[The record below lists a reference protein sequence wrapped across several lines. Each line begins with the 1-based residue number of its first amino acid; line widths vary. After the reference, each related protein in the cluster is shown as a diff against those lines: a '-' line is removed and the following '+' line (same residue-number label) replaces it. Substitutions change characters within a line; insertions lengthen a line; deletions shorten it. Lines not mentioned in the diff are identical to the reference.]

1 MRKLS
6 MAILALVTGMILVVQ
21 PGCGSD
27 KGGRGPRNPPP
38 DSSENP
44 ESPETPD
51 KIVING
57 VSDSNND
64 GHLPEWT
71 LDKILEEE
79 SRWSAEPVDG
89 PPPWIQFNLSTQ
101 MTLDSLK
108 IAFYRGDLRK
118 TEFTIETSTDGST
131 WAETFSGSSSGET
144 TEFELFTFNPV
155 QASFVRIIGL
165 GNTENDFTS
174 LVEVEIPGVPV
185 EGIEIS
191 DYNPSPEDNPEPPD
205 AEDDVQPGDG
215 NPEDGGSTPPKV
227 GSLPVDLLLVTDSN
241 NDGHLPEYTV
251 DGDLADESRWSAQ
264 PESSESVWIKY
275 DLSGPIELTEIQ
287 MAFFRGN
294 LRYTYFDILTSYD
307 DTNWTQVFSG
317 ESSSV
322 ADGFEVFSTSPS
334 IATSI
339 KVVGYGNSE
348 SDWTSIIEVDIPD
361 VDKSEFL
368 AETPP
373 PTEPTPDPIP
383 DPDPEPETGEDP
395 EPDPADEPATGDIT
409 VTNSTELVNALKN
422 ATGGQVI
429 LLKDGNY
436 GQLSI
441 PKQYDDYV
449 ILRSENLFGAVF
461 SDIEINGANKGY
473 VHFDRILSAGIDAR
487 NDAHHLKYTNSKFS
501 STVYFKYAD
510 NVVIDNNTI
519 DVDGGLHA
527 LLINSVSNFTV
538 TNNYITRAQEDLMRV
553 TGNSP
558 NGLIENN
565 VFYDTTPKNIPHSGN
580 ACEYQHTDGL
590 QMFGLNGEN
599 PRAITIRGNY
609 FYDNPEN
616 NAIRPSE
623 CTGGKSGV
631 RLTMQGI
638 FMSDPSSGGY
648 EDMVV
653 EQNFLQIGSPNTIY
667 INGATNNVTVKNNT
681 LLTWSGGAGGSIRI
695 VEKAGKSNKG
705 LSLSG
710 NISSAV
716 SDETSDLSNGMQI
729 GDNFVYERNDASSPV
744 YKNVLFEGGGE
755 GSRWQHFLPVPGTP
769 IDFGSGYGALDRL
782 GALKDGSETIPTP
795 KK

>member
-6 MAILALVTGMILVVQ
+6 IAILAITAGAVLAIQ
-21 PGCGSD
+21 PGCNSDNGGS
-27 KGGRGPRNPPP
+27 RTRNPPP
-38 DSSENP
+38 DQNEK
-44 ESPETPD
+44 PETPD
-51 KIVING
+51 NPDEIVING

-71 LDKILEEE
+71 LDAVLEEE

-89 PPPWIQFNLSTQ
+89 TPPWIQFNLSTKQ
-101 MTLDSLK
+101 NLNSIK

-118 TEFTIETSTDGST
+118 TSFSIETSLNGTNWKEVFT
-131 WAETFSGSSSGET
+131 GSSSGKT
-144 TEFELFTFNPV
+144 NELEAFTFNSV
-155 QASFVRIIGL
+155 STQFIRIIGL

-174 LVEVEIPGVPV
+174 IVEVEIPGMRV
-185 EGIEIS
+185 EGVEIP
-191 DYNPSPEDNPEPPD
+191 DYNPAPEDNPEPPD
-205 AEDDVQPGDG
+205 PDDEVQPGDG
-215 NPEDGGSTPPKV
+215 NPEGSGSTPPKV

-251 DGDLADESRWSAQ
+251 DGDLSDESRWSAQ
-264 PESSESVWIKY
+264 PGSSESVWIKY

-307 DTNWTQVFSG
+307 DTNWNQVFSG
-317 ESSSV
+317 SSSSTT
-322 ADGFEVFSTSPS
+322 ADFETFSTSPS

-348 SDWTSIIEVDIPD
+348 SDWSSIKEIEIPD
-361 VDKSEFL
+361 VDKSQFL
-368 AETPP
+368 AEVDP
-373 PTEPTPDPIP
+373 PTEPEPTPDP
-383 DPDPEPETGEDP
+383 DPTPETGEDP
-395 EPDPADEPATGDIT
+395 DPDPADKPATGDI
-409 VTNSTELVNALKN
+409 VVSTGAELLNALK
-422 ATGGQVI
+422 AASGGEVI

-436 GQLSI
+436 GQLSV
-441 PKQYDDYV
+441 PKQYEDYV

-461 SDIEINGANKGY
+461 SDIEINGSNKGY

-501 STVYFKYAD
+501 ATVYFKYAD
-510 NVVIDNNTI
+510 NVIIDNNTI

-527 LLINSVSNFTV
+527 LLVNSVSNFTIS
-538 TNNYITRAQEDLMRV
+538 NNYITRAQEDLMRV
-553 TGNSP
+553 TGDSP

-590 QMFGLNGEN
+590 QMFGINGQN
-599 PRAITIRGNY
+599 PRNITIRGNY
-609 FYDNPEN
+609 FYDNPDN

-623 CTGGKSGV
+623 CTNGKSGV

-648 EDMVV
+648 ENMTV

-667 INGATNNVTVKNNT
+667 INGAVTNVSVKNNT
-681 LLTWSGGAGGSIRI
+681 LLTWPGGAGGSIRI
-695 VEKAGKSNKG
+695 VEKAGKTNKG

-710 NISSAV
+710 NIASAV

-729 GDNFVYERNDASSPV
+729 GDNFVYERNNASSPT

-755 GSRWQHFLPVPGTP
+755 GSRWQHFLPVAGTP
-769 IDFGSGYGALDRL
+769 IDFGSGYGALERL
-782 GALKDGSETIPTP
+782 GALKEGSETIPTP